1 LTANYNKIKYLMQLS
16 VNINKYS
23 EYFIQKK
30 EMLIEM
36 KKENEK
42 SGKISAKNHF
52 YIYSEN
58 LSIREVK

>member
-1 LTANYNKIKYLMQLS
+1 MQLS

-23 EYFIQKK
+23 ENFLQKK